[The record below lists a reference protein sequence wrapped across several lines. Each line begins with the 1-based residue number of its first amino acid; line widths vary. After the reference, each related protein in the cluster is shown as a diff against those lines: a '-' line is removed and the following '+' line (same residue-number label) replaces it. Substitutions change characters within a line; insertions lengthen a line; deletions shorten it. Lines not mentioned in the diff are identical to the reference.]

1 MPNSE
6 KTYDELLA
14 LALEGKLELLK
25 VIPMAEQL
33 IRSQQQDK
41 AIDLYRAWLKHP
53 DRALEHAAY
62 FNLGV
67 LLGEVGSSSEAV
79 AAFRQAAHLKAD
91 FFQAQYNIGVHL
103 ERQGHFQETIRQ

>member
-1 MPNSE
+1 MME
-6 KTYDELLA
+6 LA
-14 LALEGKLELLK
+14 LQGKLDLIK
-25 VIPMAEQL
+25 IIPVAEQL
-33 IRSQQQDK
+33 IQQKQQVK

-79 AAFRQAAHLKAD
+79 AAFRQAAHLKPD
-91 FFQAQYNIGVHL
+91 FFQAQYNIAGL
-103 ERQGHFQETIRQ
+103 QTSFFRR